1 MDPTIQAFYLHVQ
14 KKHTKFQD
22 FCLIKVK
29 RCSFCKNFE
38 YEDVHVIQDDR
49 DQICLN
55 YVTKGPKVIAIISR
69 KLYCC
74 VLYIVCTIYMFLK
87 KQNKD

>member
-1 MDPTIQAFYLHVQ
+1 MY
-14 KKHTKFQD
+14 KKK

-38 YEDVHVIQDDR
+38 YEDIRVMQDDR

-55 YVTKGPKVIAIISR
+55 YVTKGPNVIAKISR
-69 KLYCC
+69 KFYRC

-87 KQNKD
+87 KQTKDK

>member
-1 MDPTIQAFYLHVQ
+1 MY
-14 KKHTKFQD
+14 KKNNTHTHTKIQE
-22 FCLIKVK
+22 FCLIKEK

-38 YEDVHVIQDDR
+38 YEDVHVMQDDR

-55 YVTKGPKVIAIISR
+55 YVTKGPNVIANINRIF
-69 KLYCC
+69 YCC

-87 KQNKD
+87 SKININTT